1 MKKTLLIL
9 LASILGSFFLNTAY
23 ADGYIY
29 RYKDTHG
36 NWVYT
41 DNLPAS
47 EKGTYTVLSGRTGT
61 IKEVVDRQLN
71 PDEIAQKENKEEEDK
86 KIQVA
91 NELQKK
97 KDVALLSTY
106 ANINDIDK
114 MKSYELGQIDQAIR
128 SGIDVT
134 SHLKDRLNQLDSVR
148 QASPGDKKTQDE
160 YVKTQASLDEANKN
174 LEANKE
180 LFAQRTKKY
189 DDDKAR
195 YTQILQD
202 MGNKKPN
209 DVNQQVSQNTN

>member
-1 MKKTLLIL
+1 MKKTLLVL
-9 LASILGSFFLNTAY
+9 LASILGSLFLNSAY

-29 RYKDTHG
+29 RYKDAHG

-114 MKSYELGQIDQAIR
+114 MKSYELSQIDQAIR
-128 SGIDVT
+128 NGIDVT
-134 SHLKDRLNQLDSVR
+134 SHLKDRLNQLDTVR
-148 QASPGDKKTQDE
+148 QSAPDDKKTQDE
-160 YVKTQASLDEANKN
+160 YSKAQASLDEANKN

-180 LFAQRTKKY
+180 LFAQRSKKY
-189 DDDKAR
+189 EDDKAR

-202 MGNKKPN
+202 MGTKKP
-209 DVNQQVSQNTN
+209 DGTNQQTAANTN

>member
-1 MKKTLLIL
+1 MKKTLLVL
-9 LASILGSFFLNTAY
+9 LASILSSFFLNSAY

-29 RYKDTHG
+29 RYKDAHG

-114 MKSYELGQIDQAIR
+114 MKSYELSQIDQAIR
-128 SGIDVT
+128 NGIDVT
-134 SHLKDRLNQLDSVR
+134 SHLKDRLNQLDTVR
-148 QASPGDKKTQDE
+148 QSAPDDKKTQDE
-160 YVKTQASLDEANKN
+160 YNKAQASLDEANKN

-180 LFAQRTKKY
+180 LFAQRSKKY
-189 DDDKAR
+189 EDDKAR
-195 YTQILQD
+195 YAQILQD
-202 MGNKKPN
+202 MGTKKP
-209 DVNQQVSQNTN
+209 DGSNQQTATNTN